1 MSWNV
6 HLLPCTPWLAI
17 WLVFWKFVF
26 FVLFFLIL
34 VSFPSTIRLWSLLTG
49 GVGED
54 PYFNPCSSACGTAW
68 VVVCLWYSTEWT
80 CTSCIQFIIQV
91 LEFHLQQTC
100 SWLAIFPF
108 EILRLLK
115 QLKMWLVTNMIQFL
129 FFFFQ
134 YSEWNPL
141 PFVCSFRWYSSDH
154 LELHYSL
161 FLFWSWYFKSML
173 ETFCLQYDYVGGSEL
188 WLGRHQAS
196 HEVTSRLTW
205 KSWFCVWLRLLNF
218 SAVLSWAIH
227 LAADL
232 HTQASLHS
240 WTCFLKKASPLLLG
254 SCDGWRIKIAI

>member
-17 WLVFWKFVF
+17 WLVFWNFVF

-34 VSFPSTIRLWSLLTG
+34 ISFPSTSGCDHYWLEVL
-49 GVGED
+49 EKD
-54 PYFNPCSSACGTAW
+54 PYFNPCSSASGTAW

-129 FFFFQ
+129 F
-134 YSEWNPL
+134 S
-141 PFVCSFRWYSSDH
+141 SFNILSGVD
-154 LELHYSL
+154 
-161 FLFWSWYFKSML
+161 FLLY
-173 ETFCLQYDYVGGSEL
+173 
-188 WLGRHQAS
+188 
-196 HEVTSRLTW
+196 
-205 KSWFCVWLRLLNF
+205 
-218 SAVLSWAIH
+218 AVLDDTPVTFS
-227 LAADL
+227 
-232 HTQASLHS
+232 TSLLFI
-240 WTCFLKKASPLLLG
+240 FLLKLILQNHAGTVLFAVRLRGRKRVMVG
-254 SCDGWRIKIAI
+254 